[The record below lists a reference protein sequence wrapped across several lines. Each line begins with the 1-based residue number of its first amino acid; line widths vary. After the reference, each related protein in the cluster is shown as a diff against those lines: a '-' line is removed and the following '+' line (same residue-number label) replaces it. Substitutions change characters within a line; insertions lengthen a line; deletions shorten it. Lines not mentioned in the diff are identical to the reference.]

1 MASSQQPPPNG
12 VTGSPD
18 PPGVIKVNGTGG
30 GAADS
35 GCSSVECGSGGDA
48 NGSASSGS
56 SAHENADLKQL
67 TGHCKWFNV
76 LKGFGFITPDDG
88 TEDIFAHQSVL
99 QMPGFR
105 SLDAG
110 EHVHVECKR
119 TQRGW
124 EATNVTAVDEANML
138 RGSRVHPLGKKKFA
152 KIRCFNC
159 GRYGN
164 HVAGKCPVGPL
175 DKCCYF
181 CHSKD
186 HLIAACP
193 QKLKEADAAAVGGDT
208 ELAATTVADVKT
220 TKPVDASSSSAP
232 L

>member
-1 MASSQQPPPNG
+1 MP
-12 VTGSPD
+12 V
-18 PPGVIKVNGTGG
+18 
-30 GAADS
+30 
-35 GCSSVECGSGGDA
+35 
-48 NGSASSGS
+48 SASCLIHNCPEIRRLSGR
-56 SAHENADLKQL
+56 
-67 TGHCKWFNV
+67 CKWFNV

-88 TEDIFAHQSVL
+88 SDDIFTHQSVL

-110 EHVHVECKR
+110 EQVSVECKR

-124 EATNVTAVDEANML
+124 EATLVTAAGDDVTL

-164 HVAGKCPVGPL
+164 HVAGKCPVGHM
-175 DKCCYF
+175 DKCCYY
-181 CHSKD
+181 CHATD

-193 QKLKEADAAAVGGDT
+193 QRTTQGDEVNKEAEQPPPAENNNNNG
-208 ELAATTVADVKT
+208 
-220 TKPVDASSSSAP
+220 PMSST
-232 L
+232 

>member
-1 MASSQQPPPNG
+1 MASSHQPPPNG
-12 VTGSPD
+12 VSGSPD
-18 PPGVIKVNGTGG
+18 PPGIKLNGTGG
-30 GAADS
+30 GADS
-35 GCSSVECGSGGDA
+35 GCSSVECGSGGEV
-48 NGSASSGS
+48 NGSGSSASSG
-56 SAHENADLKQL
+56 HDNADLKHL

-76 LKGFGFITPDDG
+76 LKGFGFITPDDSS
-88 TEDIFAHQSVL
+88 EDIFAHQSVL

-110 EHVHVECKR
+110 EHVQVECKR

-124 EATNVTAVDEANML
+124 EATRVTAVDEAATL

-193 QKLKEADAAAVGGDT
+193 QKQKDADEADIEAPPMMAPEAVKK
-208 ELAATTVADVKT
+208 AI
-220 TKPVDASSSSAP
+220 DASSSSATP
-232 L
+232 